1 MTGWRMRPTASAL
14 GVVAIVSIMIT
25 AMPSEADSGAIE
37 PSINHFGVD
46 EEGHRIQEDERIANQ
61 TVASDLTAV
70 VFRVHVNDTNNET
83 PVTKTIHSF
92 LTDHENL
99 VNVSRMDEGS
109 VAELQRDQSNLLSVT
124 VSQNDVHEPQHN
136 PLGSDAK
143 SAERNSS
150 ENKVEHAN
158 NDFVSSTR
166 PNRAEIASSIVP
178 LEIRSPGSKNDDYL
192 HGVQVDDEDL
202 SNVVEHENE
211 LIDGSN
217 VDKSRREN
225 SIRFTTVSIRET
237 IVTEVKPI
245 EQKNVEDIRA
255 ISFQVPA
262 IDKEAEDA
270 DKRQQDNEHP
280 RNVME
285 SRKDQSRPMNNLL
298 LAGGKSTKAFY
309 EIKPSI
315 KTEMEPDQLNPSSTQ
330 RPLPGRKFV
339 LPSVDSAFGKFGPYF
354 EDGDQEIN
362 ITARIGSTMLLDC
375 KIGML
380 GNKEVTWVQQPS
392 KDSFRLLTVGRILY
406 SADQRISLNFRYPSN
421 WRLQIQYA
429 TTRDS
434 GLYKCQVATHPPL
447 VKTINVVVTAPE
459 LTITDD
465 SGRVVSKERHLKA
478 GSVLKLR
485 CEARD
490 VIESLKESVIW
501 TRGDETL
508 TEDVSENRTTE
519 ILAGKE
525 VLVIVSTLIVERA
538 SPRHA
543 GNYSCVVPGKAKTTV
558 AVHVLNGELPAAVH
572 DGNGVSRAFLNLWL
586 IHLTMSYVFSR

>member
-1 MTGWRMRPTASAL
+1 MRCCKRRVYKRKTLFGQPNISSSTLRPSTLFVNRSVVTDIGNVSRNVSNVTRITLSLAL
-14 GVVAIVSIMIT
+14 FPFPETKRLSSVTCLVHFFVA
-25 AMPSEADSGAIE
+25 EADSGAIE

-70 VFRVHVNDTNNET
+70 VLRVHVNDTNNET

-143 SAERNSS
+143 PAERNSS

-380 GNKEVTWVQQPS
+380 GNKEVISLFPS
-392 KDSFRLLTVGRILY
+392 SAFRLLFRGYTDTVYLKNNGFIFL
-406 SADQRISLNFRYPSN
+406 
-421 WRLQIQYA
+421 
-429 TTRDS
+429 
-434 GLYKCQVATHPPL
+434 
-447 VKTINVVVTAPE
+447 INCCV
-459 LTITDD
+459 I
-465 SGRVVSKERHLKA
+465 
-478 GSVLKLR
+478 
-485 CEARD
+485 AR
-490 VIESLKESVIW
+490 
-501 TRGDETL
+501 
-508 TEDVSENRTTE
+508 
-519 ILAGKE
+519 
-525 VLVIVSTLIVERA
+525 
-538 SPRHA
+538 
-543 GNYSCVVPGKAKTTV
+543 
-558 AVHVLNGELPAAVH
+558 
-572 DGNGVSRAFLNLWL
+572 
-586 IHLTMSYVFSR
+586 

>member
-1 MTGWRMRPTASAL
+1 MLQKMYQISRNVSNVTRITLSLAL
-14 GVVAIVSIMIT
+14 FPFPETKRLSSVTCLVHFFVA
-25 AMPSEADSGAIE
+25 EADSGAIE

-46 EEGHRIQEDERIANQ
+46 EEDHRIQEDERIANQ

-99 VNVSRMDEGS
+99 VNVSRMDEDS

-166 PNRAEIASSIVP
+166 PNRGEIASSIVP

-202 SNVVEHENE
+202 SNVIEHEDE

-237 IVTEVKPI
+237 IVTEVKSI

-262 IDKEAEDA
+262 IDKGAEDA

-315 KTEMEPDQLNPSSTQ
+315 KTEMEPDQLNSSGTQ
-330 RPLPGRKFV
+330 RSLPGRKFV

-380 GNKEVTWVQQPS
+380 GNKEVISLFPS
-392 KDSFRLLTVGRILY
+392 SVLRLLFCGYT
-406 SADQRISLNFRYPSN
+406 N
-421 WRLQIQYA
+421 
-429 TTRDS
+429 
-434 GLYKCQVATHPPL
+434 
-447 VKTINVVVTAPE
+447 TI
-459 LTITDD
+459 D
-465 SGRVVSKERHLKA
+465 LK
-478 GSVLKLR
+478 
-485 CEARD
+485 
-490 VIESLKESVIW
+490 
-501 TRGDETL
+501 
-508 TEDVSENRTTE
+508 N
-519 ILAGKE
+519 
-525 VLVIVSTLIVERA
+525 
-538 SPRHA
+538 
-543 GNYSCVVPGKAKTTV
+543 
-558 AVHVLNGELPAAVH
+558 NGFI
-572 DGNGVSRAFLNLWL
+572 FLN
-586 IHLTMSYVFSR
+586 SYFL

>member
-1 MTGWRMRPTASAL
+1 MTGCCRMRPTASAL
-14 GVVAIVSIMIT
+14 GVIAIVSVMIT
-25 AMPSEADSGAIE
+25 ATSSEAGNGAVE
-37 PSINHFGVD
+37 GSINHLVVD
-46 EEGHRIQEDERIANQ
+46 EEDQRVRGDEATANG
-61 TVASDLTAV
+61 TVAD
-70 VFRVHVNDTNNET
+70 D
-83 PVTKTIHSF
+83 PVTLHDP
-92 LTDHENL
+92 TDEAPIASSKPTQSPL
-99 VNVSRMDEGS
+99 EKPANVSSEEIIVES
-109 VAELQRDQSNLLSVT
+109 LQRDQSDLLVSVA
-124 VSQNDVHEPQHN
+124 VAVNDEVDGDPSESRS
-136 PLGSDAK
+136 G
-143 SAERNSS
+143 ERESGGRS
-150 ENKVEHAN
+150 RGGVQQASK
-158 NDFVSSTR
+158 DFVASTR
-166 PNRAEIASSIVP
+166 PNRVEVASSVVDQ
-178 LEIRSPGSKNDDYL
+178 LD
-192 HGVQVDDEDL
+192 GVQAEDEGL
-202 SNVVEHENE
+202 SNVVERGE
-211 LIDGSN
+211 SN
-217 VDKSRREN
+217 VDKWRRGGG
-225 SIRFTTVSIRET
+225 SFTTASVRET
-237 IVTEVKPI
+237 ISTEVARPI
-245 EQKNVEDIRA
+245 ERKNVEDIRA

-262 IDKEAEDA
+262 VVEGVEEAVD
-270 DKRQQDNEHP
+270 RQGNEQA
-280 RNVME
+280 
-285 SRKDQSRPMNNLL
+285 RKDHSRPVNNLL

-315 KTEMEPDQLNPSSTQ
+315 KTEMEGDQVSPTIATQ
-330 RPLPGRKFV
+330 RPLHGRKFV

-354 EDGDQEIN
+354 EDGDQEMN

-392 KDSFRLLTVGRILY
+392 KDLFRLLTVGRIPY
-406 SADQRISLNFRYPSN
+406 SVDQRISLSFRYPSN

-429 TTRDS
+429 NPRDS
-434 GLYKCQVATHPPL
+434 GLYKCQVSTHPPL
-447 VKTINVVVTAPE
+447 VKTINVIVTAPE

-465 SGRVVSKERHLKA
+465 SGRAVSKERHLKA
-478 GSVLKLR
+478 GSALKLR

-519 ILAGKE
+519 ISAGKE

-543 GNYSCVVPGKAKTTV
+543 GNYSCVVRGPTIPEKAKTTI

>member
-1 MTGWRMRPTASAL
+1 MTGCCRMRPTASAL
-14 GVVAIVSIMIT
+14 GVIAIVSVMIT
-25 AMPSEADSGAIE
+25 ATSSEAGNGAVE
-37 PSINHFGVD
+37 TSINHPVVD
-46 EEGHRIQEDERIANQ
+46 EEDQRVRGDEATANG
-61 TVASDLTAV
+61 TVAD
-70 VFRVHVNDTNNET
+70 D
-83 PVTKTIHSF
+83 PVTLHDP
-92 LTDHENL
+92 TDEAPIASSKPTQSPL
-99 VNVSRMDEGS
+99 EKPANVSSEEIIVES
-109 VAELQRDQSNLLSVT
+109 LQRDQSDLLVSVA
-124 VSQNDVHEPQHN
+124 VAVNDEVDGDPSESRS
-136 PLGSDAK
+136 G
-143 SAERNSS
+143 ERESGGRS
-150 ENKVEHAN
+150 RGGVQQASK
-158 NDFVSSTR
+158 DFVASTR
-166 PNRAEIASSIVP
+166 PNRVEVASSV
-178 LEIRSPGSKNDDYL
+178 GSSGVVDQLD
-192 HGVQVDDEDL
+192 GVQAEDEGL
-202 SNVVEHENE
+202 SNVVERGES
-211 LIDGSN
+211 GSN
-217 VDKSRREN
+217 VDKWRRGGG
-225 SIRFTTVSIRET
+225 SFTTASVRET
-237 IVTEVKPI
+237 ISTEVARPI
-245 EQKNVEDIRA
+245 ERKNVEDIRA

-262 IDKEAEDA
+262 VVEGVEEAVD
-270 DKRQQDNEHP
+270 RQGNEQA
-280 RNVME
+280 
-285 SRKDQSRPMNNLL
+285 RKDHSRPVNNLL

-315 KTEMEPDQLNPSSTQ
+315 KTEMEGDQVSPTIATQ
-330 RPLPGRKFV
+330 RPLHGRKFV

-354 EDGDQEIN
+354 EDGDQEMN

-392 KDSFRLLTVGRILY
+392 KDLFRLLTVGRIPY
-406 SADQRISLNFRYPSN
+406 SVDQRISLSFRYPSN

-429 TTRDS
+429 NPRDS
-434 GLYKCQVATHPPL
+434 GLYKCQVSTHPPL
-447 VKTINVVVTAPE
+447 VKTINVIVTAPE

-465 SGRVVSKERHLKA
+465 SGRAVSKERHLKA
-478 GSVLKLR
+478 GSALKLR

-519 ILAGKE
+519 ISAGKE

-543 GNYSCVVPGKAKTTV
+543 GNYSCVVRGPTIPEKAKTTI

>member
-1 MTGWRMRPTASAL
+1 MTGCCRMRPTASAL
-14 GVVAIVSIMIT
+14 GVIAIVSVMIT
-25 AMPSEADSGAIE
+25 ATSSEAGNGAVE
-37 PSINHFGVD
+37 TSINHPVVD
-46 EEGHRIQEDERIANQ
+46 EEDQRVRGDEATANG
-61 TVASDLTAV
+61 TVAD
-70 VFRVHVNDTNNET
+70 D
-83 PVTKTIHSF
+83 PVTLHDP
-92 LTDHENL
+92 TDEAPIASSKPTQSPL
-99 VNVSRMDEGS
+99 EKPANVSSEEIIVES
-109 VAELQRDQSNLLSVT
+109 LQRDQSDLLVSVA
-124 VSQNDVHEPQHN
+124 VAVNDEVD
-136 PLGSDAK
+136 GD
-143 SAERNSS
+143 SS
-150 ENKVEHAN
+150 ESRSGERESGGRSRGGVQQASK
-158 NDFVSSTR
+158 DFVASTR
-166 PNRAEIASSIVP
+166 PNRVEVASSV
-178 LEIRSPGSKNDDYL
+178 GSSGVVDQLD
-192 HGVQVDDEDL
+192 GVQAEDEGL
-202 SNVVEHENE
+202 SNVVERGE
-211 LIDGSN
+211 SN
-217 VDKSRREN
+217 VDKWRRGGG
-225 SIRFTTVSIRET
+225 SFTTASVRET
-237 IVTEVKPI
+237 ISTEVARPI
-245 EQKNVEDIRA
+245 ERKNVEDIRA

-262 IDKEAEDA
+262 VVEGVEEAVD
-270 DKRQQDNEHP
+270 RQGNEQA
-280 RNVME
+280 
-285 SRKDQSRPMNNLL
+285 RKDHSRPVNNLL

-315 KTEMEPDQLNPSSTQ
+315 KTEMEGDQVSPTIATQ
-330 RPLPGRKFV
+330 RPLHGRKFV

-354 EDGDQEIN
+354 EDGDQEMN

-392 KDSFRLLTVGRILY
+392 KDLFRLLTVGRIPY
-406 SADQRISLNFRYPSN
+406 SVDQRISLSFRYPSN

-429 TTRDS
+429 NPRDS
-434 GLYKCQVATHPPL
+434 GLYKCQVSTHPPL
-447 VKTINVVVTAPE
+447 VKTINVIVTAPE

-465 SGRVVSKERHLKA
+465 SGRAVSKERHLKA
-478 GSVLKLR
+478 GSALKLR

-519 ILAGKE
+519 ISAGKE

-543 GNYSCVVPGKAKTTV
+543 GNYSCVVRGPTIPEKAKTTI

>member
-1 MTGWRMRPTASAL
+1 MTGCCRMRPTASAL
-14 GVVAIVSIMIT
+14 GVIAIVSVMIT
-25 AMPSEADSGAIE
+25 ATSSEAGNGAVE
-37 PSINHFGVD
+37 TSINHPVVD
-46 EEGHRIQEDERIANQ
+46 EEDQRVRGDEATANG
-61 TVASDLTAV
+61 TVAD
-70 VFRVHVNDTNNET
+70 D
-83 PVTKTIHSF
+83 PVTLHDP
-92 LTDHENL
+92 TDEAPIASSKPTQSPL
-99 VNVSRMDEGS
+99 EKPANVSSEEIIVES
-109 VAELQRDQSNLLSVT
+109 LQRDQSDLLVSVA
-124 VSQNDVHEPQHN
+124 VAVNDEVDGDPSESRS
-136 PLGSDAK
+136 G
-143 SAERNSS
+143 ERESGGRS
-150 ENKVEHAN
+150 RGGVQQASK
-158 NDFVSSTR
+158 DFVASTR
-166 PNRAEIASSIVP
+166 PNRVEVASSVVDQ
-178 LEIRSPGSKNDDYL
+178 LD
-192 HGVQVDDEDL
+192 GVQAEDEGL
-202 SNVVEHENE
+202 SNVVERGE
-211 LIDGSN
+211 SN
-217 VDKSRREN
+217 VDKWRRGGG
-225 SIRFTTVSIRET
+225 SFTTASVRET
-237 IVTEVKPI
+237 ISTEVARPI
-245 EQKNVEDIRA
+245 ERKNVEDIRA

-262 IDKEAEDA
+262 VVEGVEEVVD
-270 DKRQQDNEHP
+270 RQGNEQA
-280 RNVME
+280 
-285 SRKDQSRPMNNLL
+285 RKDHSRPVNNLL

-315 KTEMEPDQLNPSSTQ
+315 KTEMEGDQVSPTIATQ
-330 RPLPGRKFV
+330 RPLHGRKFV

-354 EDGDQEIN
+354 EDGDQEMN

-392 KDSFRLLTVGRILY
+392 KDLFRLLTVGRIPY
-406 SADQRISLNFRYPSN
+406 SVDQRISLSFRYPSN

-429 TTRDS
+429 NPRDS
-434 GLYKCQVATHPPL
+434 GLYKCQVSTHPPL
-447 VKTINVVVTAPE
+447 VKTINVIVTAPE

-465 SGRVVSKERHLKA
+465 SGRAVSKERHLKA
-478 GSVLKLR
+478 GSALKLR

-519 ILAGKE
+519 ISAGKE

-543 GNYSCVVPGKAKTTV
+543 GNYSCVVRGPTIPEKAKTTI

>member
-1 MTGWRMRPTASAL
+1 MTGCCRMRPTASAL
-14 GVVAIVSIMIT
+14 GVIAIVSVMIT
-25 AMPSEADSGAIE
+25 ATSSEAGNGAVE
-37 PSINHFGVD
+37 GSINHPVVD
-46 EEGHRIQEDERIANQ
+46 EEDQRVRGDEATANG
-61 TVASDLTAV
+61 TVAD
-70 VFRVHVNDTNNET
+70 D
-83 PVTKTIHSF
+83 PVTLHDP
-92 LTDHENL
+92 TDEAPIASSKPTQSPL
-99 VNVSRMDEGS
+99 EKPANVSSEEIIVES
-109 VAELQRDQSNLLSVT
+109 LQRDQSDLLVSVA
-124 VSQNDVHEPQHN
+124 VAVNDEVDGDPSESRS
-136 PLGSDAK
+136 G
-143 SAERNSS
+143 ERESGGRS
-150 ENKVEHAN
+150 RGGVQQASK
-158 NDFVSSTR
+158 DFV
-166 PNRAEIASSIVP
+166 ASSVVDQ
-178 LEIRSPGSKNDDYL
+178 LD
-192 HGVQVDDEDL
+192 GVQAEDEGL
-202 SNVVEHENE
+202 SNVVERGES
-211 LIDGSN
+211 GSN
-217 VDKSRREN
+217 VDKWRRGGG
-225 SIRFTTVSIRET
+225 SFTTASVRET
-237 IVTEVKPI
+237 ISTEVARPI
-245 EQKNVEDIRA
+245 ERKNVEDIRA

-262 IDKEAEDA
+262 VVEGVEEAVD
-270 DKRQQDNEHP
+270 RQGNEQA
-280 RNVME
+280 
-285 SRKDQSRPMNNLL
+285 RKDHSRPVNNLL

-315 KTEMEPDQLNPSSTQ
+315 KTEMEGDQVSPTIATQ
-330 RPLPGRKFV
+330 RPLHGRKFV

-354 EDGDQEIN
+354 EDGDQEMN

-392 KDSFRLLTVGRILY
+392 KDLFRLLTVGRIPY
-406 SADQRISLNFRYPSN
+406 SVDQRISLSFRYPSN

-429 TTRDS
+429 NPRDS
-434 GLYKCQVATHPPL
+434 GLYKCQVSTHPPL
-447 VKTINVVVTAPE
+447 VKTINVIVTAPE

-465 SGRVVSKERHLKA
+465 SGRAVSKERHLKA
-478 GSVLKLR
+478 GSALKLR

-519 ILAGKE
+519 ISAGKE

-543 GNYSCVVPGKAKTTV
+543 GNYSCVVRGPTIPEKAKTTI

>member
-1 MTGWRMRPTASAL
+1 MTGCCRMRPTASAL
-14 GVVAIVSIMIT
+14 GVIAIVSVMIT
-25 AMPSEADSGAIE
+25 ATSSEAGNGAVE
-37 PSINHFGVD
+37 TSINHPVVD
-46 EEGHRIQEDERIANQ
+46 EEDQRVRGDEATANG
-61 TVASDLTAV
+61 TVAD
-70 VFRVHVNDTNNET
+70 D
-83 PVTKTIHSF
+83 PVTLHDP
-92 LTDHENL
+92 TDEAPIASSKPTQSPL
-99 VNVSRMDEGS
+99 EKPANVSSEEIIVES
-109 VAELQRDQSNLLSVT
+109 LQRDQSDLLVSVA
-124 VSQNDVHEPQHN
+124 VAVNDEVDGDPSESRS
-136 PLGSDAK
+136 G
-143 SAERNSS
+143 ERESGGRS
-150 ENKVEHAN
+150 RGGVQQASK
-158 NDFVSSTR
+158 DFVASTR
-166 PNRAEIASSIVP
+166 PNRVEVASSVVDQ
-178 LEIRSPGSKNDDYL
+178 LD
-192 HGVQVDDEDL
+192 GVQAEDEGL
-202 SNVVEHENE
+202 SNVVERGES
-211 LIDGSN
+211 GSN
-217 VDKSRREN
+217 VDKWRRGGG
-225 SIRFTTVSIRET
+225 SFTTASVRET
-237 IVTEVKPI
+237 ISTEVARPI
-245 EQKNVEDIRA
+245 ERKNVEDIRA

-262 IDKEAEDA
+262 VVEGVEEAVD
-270 DKRQQDNEHP
+270 RQGNEQA
-280 RNVME
+280 
-285 SRKDQSRPMNNLL
+285 RKDHSRPVNNLL

-315 KTEMEPDQLNPSSTQ
+315 KTEMEGDQVSPTIATQ
-330 RPLPGRKFV
+330 RPLHGRKFV

-354 EDGDQEIN
+354 EDGDQEMN

-392 KDSFRLLTVGRILY
+392 KDLFRLLTVGRIPY
-406 SADQRISLNFRYPSN
+406 SVDQRISLSFRYPSN

-429 TTRDS
+429 NPRDS
-434 GLYKCQVATHPPL
+434 GLYKCQVSTHPPL
-447 VKTINVVVTAPE
+447 VKTINVIVTAPE

-465 SGRVVSKERHLKA
+465 SGRAVSKERHLKA
-478 GSVLKLR
+478 GSALKLR

-519 ILAGKE
+519 ISAGKE

-543 GNYSCVVPGKAKTTV
+543 GNYSCVVRGPTIPEKAKTTI